1 MIAPRRPR
9 GTRQAP
15 AGRAPHHAGDVAAPA
30 GRCPKVIVVMPPSA
44 DFVSDLQILAQAARF
59 GFRIGDAPV
68 PARCFPEA
76 SSIGFRRSVVYGLG
90 TRGVLLRYL
99 GHRLGIVRCRLFSP
113 RSALAPG

>member
-1 MIAPRRPR
+1 VPEGHRPLR
-9 GTRQAP
+9 GKL
-15 AGRAPHHAGDVAAPA
+15 DL
-30 GRCPKVIVVMPPSA
+30 
-44 DFVSDLQILAQAARF
+44 VSDSQILAQAARF

-76 SSIGFRRSVVYGLG
+76 SSIGFRRSVVHALG

-113 RSALAPG
+113 TSALAPG